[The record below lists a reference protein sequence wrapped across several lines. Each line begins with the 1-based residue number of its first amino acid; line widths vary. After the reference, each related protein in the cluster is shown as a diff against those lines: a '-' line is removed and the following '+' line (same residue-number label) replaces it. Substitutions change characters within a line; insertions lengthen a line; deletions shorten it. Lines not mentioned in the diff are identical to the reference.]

1 MAETLVERIGGPARR
16 QRVLDDCVRLI
27 DDEMRAKSGLLSIPI
42 KAGYKVVTGLKP
54 GFTRHAM
61 DGLLD
66 DFCIALEPFYR
77 QWQDAPKDK
86 RPGLG
91 EALKRDENKVADA
104 LLGVTDARA
113 ARAQHQLLKSTYGK
127 LRGMAKGHVIA
138 ALPGL
143 GRTIQPHVV
152 DVSA

>member
-16 QRVLDDCVRLI
+16 QKVLDDCVRLI
-27 DDEMRAKSGLLSIPI
+27 DDEMRAKSGLLAIPL

-66 DFCIALEPFYR
+66 DFCVALEPFYR

-91 EALKRDENKVADA
+91 EALKRDEHKVADA

-113 ARAQHQLLKSTYGK
+113 AKAQHQLLKSTYGK
-127 LRGMAKGHVIA
+127 LRGLAKGHVIA

-152 DVSA
+152 D